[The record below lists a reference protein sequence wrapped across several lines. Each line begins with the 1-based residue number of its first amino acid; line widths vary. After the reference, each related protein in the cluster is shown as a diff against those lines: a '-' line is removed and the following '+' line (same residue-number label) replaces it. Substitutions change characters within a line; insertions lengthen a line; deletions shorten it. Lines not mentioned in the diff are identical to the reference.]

1 MALRPTDQAL
11 NLSPGVISIKMRLA
25 PGHGIKDDVYADWGS
40 SDGADQSQFHGL
52 ENPAW
57 DARSRKGSLV
67 QSHDLLSPKAGRIK
81 HANI

>member
-25 PGHGIKDDVYADWGS
+25 PGHGIKDDVYSDWGS

-57 DARSRKGSLV
+57 DARSRKAHWYNLMIDGH
-67 QSHDLLSPKAGRIK
+67 QRKAE
-81 HANI
+81 